1 MQMAI
6 GAYLLLTFLLC
17 VSFTNAQVTGSGQN
31 HVVPVWT
38 GTTSLGDSPIVAS
51 GGNVAIGTTSVGG
64 KLSVSTASATLPA
77 IYGISLASSGFTN
90 GILGLDLSSNGVG
103 VQGMNSGTSGIG
115 VQGINNGPNGG
126 WGMKGF
132 SNSLNS
138 VGVEGFSPTVG
149 VRGQSL
155 LCASTCTP
163 QTGEAGQ
170 FIVASGGTLLHG
182 FVSSSSGQW
191 TSVFRVDSTG
201 EGFFDG
207 GTQTGGADFA
217 ESVMVAKESGKHE
230 PGDVLVVDDNAK
242 RQLKLS
248 SEPYSTLVA
257 GVYST
262 KPGVLATNHRIEQR
276 DSNEIPL
283 AIVGIVPCKVSA
295 ENGAIRAGDL
305 LVASSTPGYAMK
317 GSDRGRMLGA
327 VIGKALEPLN
337 DGKGTIQVLLTLQ

>member
-1 MQMAI
+1 MAKK
-6 GAYLLLTFLLC
+6 AFLLLTVLLC
-17 VSFTNAQVTGSGQN
+17 VVFSNAQVTGSGTN
-31 HVVPVWT
+31 HFVPIWT
-38 GTTSLGDSPIVAS
+38 GKTSLGNSPIGAS
-51 GGNVAIGTTSVGG
+51 GGNVAIGTTSVSG
-64 KLSVSTASATLPA
+64 KLSVVTTSTTLPA
-77 IYGISLASSGFTN
+77 IYGYDSAASGLTSGV
-90 GILGLDLSSNGVG
+90 LGFVSSPDGVG
-103 VQGMNSGTSGIG
+103 LLGGAIG
-115 VQGINNGPNGG
+115 ASGG
-126 WGMKGF
+126 WGVKGF
-132 SNSLNS
+132 SDGPNA

-170 FIVASGGTLLHG
+170 FIVANGGTLLHG
-182 FVSSSSGQW
+182 YVSSSSGVW
-191 TSVFRVDSTG
+191 TSVFRVDSNG

-217 ESVMVAKESGKHE
+217 ESVTVAKESAKHE
-230 PGDVLVVDDNAK
+230 PGDVLAVDDSAK

-248 SEPYSTLVA
+248 NEPYSTLVA

-276 DSNEIPL
+276 DPNEIPL

-305 LVASSTPGYAMK
+305 LVASSTPG
-317 GSDRGRMLGA
+317 SR
-327 VIGKALEPLN
+327 
-337 DGKGTIQVLLTLQ
+337 

>member
-1 MQMAI
+1 MAR

-17 VSFTNAQVTGSGQN
+17 AAFSSAQVTGSGQN

-38 GTTSLGDSPIVAS
+38 GKTSLGNSPIVAS
-51 GGNVAIGTTSVGG
+51 GGNVAIGTTSVAG
-64 KLSVSTASATLPA
+64 KLSVSTSSATLPA
-77 IYGISLASSGFTN
+77 IYGINLFSSGFTA
-90 GILGLDLSSNGVG
+90 GILGIDVSSSGIG
-103 VQGMNSGTSGIG
+103 VQGMNSGALGIG
-115 VQGINNGPNGG
+115 VQGINTGTSGG
-126 WGMKGF
+126 WGVKGF
-132 SNSLNS
+132 SNSPNA

-182 FVSSSSGQW
+182 YLSSSSGEW
-191 TSVFRVDSTG
+191 TSVFRVDSNG

-217 ESVMVAKESGKHE
+217 ESVTVAKESSRHE
-230 PGDVLVVDDNAK
+230 PGDVLVVDDSAK

-248 SEPYSTLVA
+248 TEPYSTLVA

-262 KPGVLATNHRIEQR
+262 KPGVLATNHRLEQR
-276 DSNEIPL
+276 DPNEVPL

-305 LVASSTPGYAMK
+305 LVASSTPGHAMK
-317 GSDRGRMLGA
+317 GSDRSRMLGA

>member
-1 MQMAI
+1 MAKS
-6 GAYLLLTFLLC
+6 ALLLLTVLLC
-17 VSFTNAQVTGSGQN
+17 AAFSNAQVTGSGTN
-31 HVVPVWT
+31 HFVPLWT
-38 GTTSLGDSPIVAS
+38 GKTSLGNSPIAAS
-51 GGNVAIGTTSVGG
+51 GGNVAIGTTSVSG
-64 KLSVSTASATLPA
+64 KLSVATTSTTLPA
-77 IYGISLASSGFTN
+77 IFGYDSAPTGLTS
-90 GILGLDLSSNGVG
+90 GILGFVSSPDGVG
-103 VQGMNSGTSGIG
+103 LLGGAIG
-115 VQGINNGPNGG
+115 ASGG
-126 WGMKGF
+126 WGVKGF
-132 SNSLNS
+132 SDSPNA

-182 FVSSSSGQW
+182 YLSSSSGVW
-191 TSVFRVDSTG
+191 TSVFRVDSNG

-207 GTQTGGADFA
+207 GTQMGGADFA
-217 ESVMVAKESGKHE
+217 ESVIVANESAKHE
-230 PGDVLVVDDNAK
+230 PGDVLAVDDSAK

-262 KPGVLATNHRIEQR
+262 KPGVLATNHRLEQR
-276 DSNEIPL
+276 DPNEIPL
-283 AIVGIVPCKVSA
+283 AIVGIVPCKASA

-305 LVASSTPGYAMK
+305 LVASSTPGFAMK
-317 GSDRGRMLGA
+317 GTDRSRMLGA